1 MYKIVIFFS
10 LFTTSIFSATSQQV
24 DQYMSTTHSDRE
36 LIEVEQMFSNLSD
49 SMDLSDDNISNQITL
64 DYQIYLGK
72 HISEDEMEELLAIY
86 RKPVMQQY
94 INEMDIVDIPADEME
109 NFLLTLKEEPLST
122 ERQDV
127 IDELLKTIVNED
139 LLLEFYESMMQR
151 YTIKDNN
158 DINKSKEKKNTTT
171 TKEPSK
177 EAKRFLDII
186 KKGIEQ
192 ELLYGTQVLSL
203 NEIKKVNEIMKSS
216 VVSKARKVE
225 DKAIIEIMNNFIKQI
240 ISEPK
245 EVEKK

>member
-36 LIEVEQMFSNLSD
+36 LIEIEQMFSNLSNT
-49 SMDLSDDNISNQITL
+49 MDLSDDNISNQITL

-86 RKPVMQQY
+86 RNPVMQQY
-94 INEMDIVDIPADEME
+94 INEMDIIDIPEDEME

-158 DINKSKEKKNTTT
+158 DTNRNKEKKNTTT
-171 TKEPSK
+171 KKPSE

-203 NEIKKVNEIMKSS
+203 DEIKKVNEIMKSS